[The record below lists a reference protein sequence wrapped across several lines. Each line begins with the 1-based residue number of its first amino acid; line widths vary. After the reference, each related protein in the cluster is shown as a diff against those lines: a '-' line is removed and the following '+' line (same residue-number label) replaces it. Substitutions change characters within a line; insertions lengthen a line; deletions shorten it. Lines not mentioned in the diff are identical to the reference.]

1 MEHEQIPV
9 AAVLATA
16 IAPST
21 NKITTQKRTA
31 GPSVTVGASASS
43 SSASTTKHHVVALDK
58 PARRVLPEH
67 EGRYKITL
75 PSGTT
80 KRSQEILAKKA
91 MRKFFLFFFFKFNTF
106 FYNFVCAHS
115 LLGQQQ

>member
-43 SSASTTKHHVVALDK
+43 SASSTTTKHHVVALDK

-91 MRKFFLFFFFKFNTF
+91 MRKFFF
-106 FYNFVCAHS
+106 
-115 LLGQQQ
+115 QI